1 MLNNSRGSENLMCF
15 FADLDDSRP
24 KPSESSRRALRA
36 YVTVDEYM
44 ETKRQLA
51 LNLLTCPE
59 FVTLTTADP
68 TATSVIRAVGLKQ
81 PLPADAFCSHSSPT
95 AATL

>member
-1 MLNNSRGSENLMCF
+1 MCF

-36 YVTVDEYM
+36 YMTVDEYM